1 MKIQSHHY
9 WKIKFKS
16 KISPKNQSNGRN
28 PKGNQPKAEDRKS
41 ASREPQVNRTKL
53 SKIGDVAPH
62 QLVLKNYSK

>member
-53 SKIGDVAPH
+53 SKNWRCCTTPACAEEL
-62 QLVLKNYSK
+62 Q